1 MKQAHP
7 PALVLAVFLVW
18 FPAVSAAADPP
29 DGPSAPR
36 SPITAAFGPTAMQS
50 SSAPAASS
58 FAWLTDYRFHMS
70 AAAIRFDDPRF
81 NWEAHFGGDV
91 DILDYGA
98 GRLNLLADYAV
109 IIGSEFRTIDPNQG
123 AYHLAVSAS
132 LRSGPSEL
140 RAVFQHVSR
149 HLSDRPN
156 HASVSWNTTGVAATA
171 AYHSGKTM
179 TTVTVYGAKVV
190 QAAFVDYTWQ
200 FGAGVDAAH
209 PLSSAVALVARGDLA
224 STLVNQSIAGR
235 NTQTAA
241 KLEAGVRLRGKG
253 AAVELFAAWE
263 RRVDPY
269 PLERAVGSWV
279 LLGFRFVNK

>member
-1 MKQAHP
+1 MKQAHT
-7 PALVLAVFLVW
+7 PALVLVAFLLS
-18 FPAVSAAADPP
+18 FPSVSAAGDPP
-29 DGPSAPR
+29 DGPSTPR
-36 SPITAAFGPTAMQS
+36 RAITAAIGPTAVQS
-50 SSAPAASS
+50 SSAPAASP
-58 FAWLTDYRFHMS
+58 FAWLTDYRFHLS

-81 NWEAHFGGDV
+81 DWEAHFGGDV
-91 DILDYGA
+91 DLLDYRV

-140 RAVFQHVSR
+140 QAVFRHVSR
-149 HLSDRPN
+149 HLSDRAN
-156 HASVSWNTTGVAATA
+156 HTSVSWNAAGVAATA
-171 AYHSGKTM
+171 RCPGGKTM

-200 FGAGVDAAH
+200 FGAGVDTAH

-224 STLVNQSIAGR
+224 SILVNRSIAGR
-235 NTQTAA
+235 NTQTAG

-269 PLERAVGSWV
+269 PLERAVGSWA
-279 LLGFRFVNK
+279 LLGFRLISR